1 MNSTSEDFPDL
12 AESLVVGLFYIFD
25 AEKSTGK

>member
-12 AESLVVGLFYIFD
+12 AESLVVLFYIFD